1 MKQVPFIISTKDL
14 AYLNDMFEWHLGAS
28 KKAYHYYE
36 TTTDQE
42 IKDKFL
48 NVYYSH
54 KNICNQILGILMEGE
69 NL

>member
-28 KKAYHYYE
+28 KKAHHYY
-36 TTTDQE
+36 TKTNDQDL
-42 IKDKFL
+42 KDAFL

-54 KNICNQILGILMEGE
+54 KNICNQILVILAKGE
-69 NL
+69 NS